1 MKNSRNPT
9 PDNKDALAGSELCQS
24 LSPEN
29 AGQRLNEDPLLKRDL
44 LGQYKCAPLHIDLGD
59 TDIFRKTS
67 RIKVSRPQGITNRVI
82 TIQAVVT
89 GIAGDM
95 VGNKDPI
102 SDLILIHPFSNFN
115 TLSCNLMAK
124 HPGRFL
130 NPIPFHDIAA
140 TDTAGQNLNQQF
152 TRADGWN

>member
-44 LGQYKCAPLHIDLGD
+44 LGQYKCAPIHIDLGD

-67 RIKVSRPQGITNRVI
+67 RIKFSRPKGITNRVI

-95 VGNKDPI
+95 VGDIDPI
-102 SDLILIHPFSNFN
+102 TNSVLIHPFSNFN
-115 TLSCNLMAK
+115 NFSCNLMSK
-124 HPGRFL
+124 NTRRFFDPVPL
-130 NPIPFHDIAA
+130 HHITA
-140 TDTAGQNLNQQF
+140 TDTAG
-152 TRADGWN
+152 